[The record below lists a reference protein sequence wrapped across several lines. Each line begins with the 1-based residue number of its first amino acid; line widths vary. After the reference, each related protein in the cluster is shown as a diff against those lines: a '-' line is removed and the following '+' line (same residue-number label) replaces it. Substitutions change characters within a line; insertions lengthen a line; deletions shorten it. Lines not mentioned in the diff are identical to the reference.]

1 MPTPFAP
8 PVILAHNARADLHTL
23 IRAHSTPQSLA
34 LRARIVLRSADGDR
48 PSNLPISREF
58 GCDNHTVGTWRRR
71 YLDRIDTML
80 VRWFPQRAAVGKLLF
95 HHSQAITMEE
105 KAHDHLSDSQRAGAH
120 TTEGTLFVAFELSE
134 KTWKLGFTTG
144 HGQKPRERT
153 VTARQQERVLDEI
166 AHAKRRLG
174 LPASAAVVSCYEAG
188 REGFWLH
195 RFLQGHGITN
205 HVVDSSSIEVNR
217 RRRRAK
223 SDGLDV
229 RKLLSM
235 LLRYAHGERQVWQVV
250 KVPSVEAEDQRHL
263 HRDLETLKQERA
275 STMTRIEGLLSSQGL
290 RVTSLTKLPEQLEA
304 LRLWDGS
311 PMPPGLRRRV
321 LRVYAHYTFLSEQIA
336 AVEAERRTQLQTSSE
351 ASIDKVRQLMQLKGI
366 GINGAWLLVM
376 EFFGW
381 RAFKNRREVGG
392 LAGFTPTPYQSG
404 ESAREQGMSKSGNR
418 HVRWMTTELAWS
430 WRRFQPDSALSVW
443 FRERFGSGGKRLRR
457 IGIVAVAR
465 KLLIALWR
473 FLETGVIPV
482 GAVLKEG

>member
-1 MPTPFAP
+1 
-8 PVILAHNARADLHTL
+8 
-23 IRAHSTPQSLA
+23 
-34 LRARIVLRSADGDR
+34 
-48 PSNLPISREF
+48 
-58 GCDNHTVGTWRRR
+58 
-71 YLDRIDTML
+71 ML
-80 VRWFPQRAAVGKLLF
+80 VRWFPQRVAVGKLLF
-95 HHSQAITMEE
+95 HTLSI
-105 KAHDHLSDSQRAGAH
+105 DHYVRRKLM
-120 TTEGTLFVAFELSE
+120 TTAAPHHEPENTKEATLFVAFELSE

-166 AHAKRRLG
+166 VQAKRRLG
-174 LPASAAVVSCYEAG
+174 LPDTATVVSCYEAG

-205 HVVDSSSIEVNR
+205 QVVDSSAIEVNR

-235 LLRYAHGERQVWQVV
+235 LMRYHHGERQVWQVV
-250 KVPSVEAEDQRHL
+250 KSPSVEAEDQRHL

-290 RVTSLTKLPEQLEA
+290 RVPSLSKLPEQLDA

-311 PMPPGLRRRV
+311 PLPPGLRRRV
-321 LRVYAHYTFLSEQIA
+321 LRVYAQYTFLSEQIA
-336 AVEAERRTQLQTSSE
+336 AVEAERRALLQTSPE
-351 ASIDKVRQLMQLKGI
+351 ASIDKVRQLRQLKGI

-381 RAFKNRREVGG
+381 RAFKNRREVGA

-404 ESAREQGMSKSGNR
+404 ESAREQGITKSGNR

-430 WRRFQPDSALSVW
+430 WVRFQPDSALSCW
-443 FRERFGSGGKRLRR
+443 FRERFGGGGKRLRR

-473 FLETGVIPV
+473 FLETGVLPV
-482 GAVLKEG
+482 GAELKEG

>member
-1 MPTPFAP
+1 MTTPATRN
-8 PVILAHNARADLHTL
+8 VQEI
-23 IRAHSTPQSLA
+23 
-34 LRARIVLRSADGDR
+34 
-48 PSNLPISREF
+48 
-58 GCDNHTVGTWRRR
+58 
-71 YLDRIDTML
+71 M
-80 VRWFPQRAAVGKLLF
+80 
-95 HHSQAITMEE
+95 
-105 KAHDHLSDSQRAGAH
+105 
-120 TTEGTLFVAFELSE
+120 TEGTLFVAFELSE

-153 VTARQQERVLDEI
+153 VPARQQERVLDEI
-166 AHAKRRLG
+166 AQAKRRLG

-205 HVVDSSSIEVNR
+205 HVVDSSSIEINR

-235 LLRYAHGERQVWQVV
+235 LMRYEQGERPVWQVV
-250 KVPSVEAEDQRHL
+250 KVPSVEAEEQRHL
-263 HRDLETLKQERA
+263 HRDLETLKRERA
-275 STMTRIEGLLSSQGL
+275 STMTRIEGLLRSQGL
-290 RVTSLTKLPEQLEA
+290 RVPSLAKFPEQLEA

-311 PMPPGLRRRV
+311 PVPPGLRRRV
-321 LRVYAHYTFLSEQIA
+321 LRVYAHDTFLSEQIA
-336 AVEAERRTQLQTSSE
+336 AVEVERRTLLQTSAD
-351 ASIDKVRQLMQLKGI
+351 ASIDKIRQLMQLKGI

-404 ESAREQGMSKSGNR
+404 ESAREQGITKSGNR

-430 WRRFQPDSALSVW
+430 WVRFQPDSALSVW

-473 FLETGVIPV
+473 FLETGVIPA
-482 GAVLKEG
+482 GAVLKEV

>member
-1 MPTPFAP
+1 MTT
-8 PVILAHNARADLHTL
+8 LATHN
-23 IRAHSTPQSLA
+23 PQ
-34 LRARIVLRSADGDR
+34 
-48 PSNLPISREF
+48 
-58 GCDNHTVGTWRRR
+58 
-71 YLDRIDTML
+71 DT
-80 VRWFPQRAAVGKLLF
+80 
-95 HHSQAITMEE
+95 
-105 KAHDHLSDSQRAGAH
+105 

-153 VTARQQERVLDEI
+153 VSARQQEHVLDEI
-166 AHAKRRLG
+166 AQAKRRFG
-174 LPASAAVVSCYEAG
+174 LPDTAPVVSCYEAG

-195 RFLQGHGITN
+195 RFLQGYGITN
-205 HVVDSSSIEVNR
+205 HVVDSSAIEVNR

-235 LLRYAHGERQVWQVV
+235 LLRYAQGERQVWQVV

-275 STMTRIEGLLSSQGL
+275 STMPRIEGLLRSQGL
-290 RVTSLTKLPEQLEA
+290 RVPSLTTLPEQLEA

-311 PMPPGLRRRV
+311 PLPPGLRRRV
-321 LRVYAHYTFLSEQIA
+321 RRVYAQYTFLSAQIA
-336 AVEAERRTQLQTSSE
+336 AVEAERQALLQTSPDP
-351 ASIDKVRQLMQLKGI
+351 SIDKVRQLMQRKGI

-376 EFFGW
+376 AFFGW
-381 RAFKNRREVGG
+381 RAFKNRRAVGG
-392 LAGFTPTPYQSG
+392 VAGFTPTPYQSG

-418 HVRWMTTELAWS
+418 HVRGMTTELAWS
-430 WRRFQPDSALSVW
+430 WVRLQPDSALSVW

-473 FLETGVIPV
+473 FLETGVIPA
-482 GAVLKEG
+482 GAVLKAQ